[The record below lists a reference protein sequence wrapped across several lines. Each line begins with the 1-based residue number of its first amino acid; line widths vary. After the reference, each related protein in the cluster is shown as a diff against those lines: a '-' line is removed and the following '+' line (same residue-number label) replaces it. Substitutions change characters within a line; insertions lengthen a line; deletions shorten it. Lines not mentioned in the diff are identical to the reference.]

1 MKKFARL
8 FSLAAVGSASMYYSV
23 NYTKKAFTIEDV
35 AEGIHI
41 EKSKHHI
48 ARNDTRVR
56 LFSVTPQKDLANEI
70 AYHLN
75 INLGKLQT
83 KKKYEGS
90 ESHIDILES
99 VRSKVVYLI
108 CSFDK
113 SRWSFNETLIDL
125 LLTICAMKKN
135 SARKVHVVLPYYAYT
150 RQNNIEGDIRSQSLF
165 ASDIA
170 LMLEAAGADKIYTV
184 DLEASQLNG
193 SFNIPIVEVD
203 CNGLCASYFKEHKF
217 KNLVVVC
224 ANDRLF
230 PRAIKIKNK
239 FEQEGRAVDV
249 GVMVRVHDYNFDYIG
264 KSVTGK
270 DVLLIDNVID
280 TGKTVH
286 HVSKKL
292 DELGASN
299 IYMFAIHGVFS
310 KGAIE
315 LLDESP
321 IKEVVTTN
329 TVPLDTS
336 DLSSKITQISV
347 AKMLA
352 ETITQTTSTKGLETV
367 KKEKIK

>member
-1 MKKFARL
+1 MKKFASL
-8 FSLAAVGSASMYYSV
+8 FTLAAVGSMGVYY
-23 NYTKKAFTIEDV
+23 NYIYPKKVFTLEDV

-41 EKSKHHI
+41 EKSKH

-56 LFSVTPQKDLANEI
+56 LFSVTPQKDLASEI

-75 INLGKLQT
+75 INLGKLQI

-135 SARKVHVVLPYYAYT
+135 SVRKVHVVLPYYAYT
-150 RQNNIEGDIRSQSLF
+150 RQNNIEGDIRSKSLF

-203 CNGLCASYFKEHKF
+203 CNGLCASYFKKHNF
-217 KNLVVVC
+217 KELIVVC

-230 PRAIKIKNK
+230 PRAVKIKSK

-249 GVMVRVHDYNFDYIG
+249 GIMVRVHDHNFDYIG
-264 KSVTGK
+264 KSVAGR

-286 HVSKKL
+286 SVSKKL
-292 DELGASN
+292 DQLGANN

-310 KGAIE
+310 EGAIE

-352 ETITQTTSTKGLETV
+352 ETITQTTSTKSLETL
-367 KKEKIK
+367 KKEKKL